1 MQKQNFSIYYLKA
14 AEPNKESGANP
25 EQGRCRILS
34 AMSVFGHSLSIHD
47 VKSVTEGVFPWE
59 GVCEPFSAD
68 NKSEY
73 LPVFF
78 PCQGVVL

>member
-1 MQKQNFSIYYLKA
+1 MNISVKLFSLTR
-14 AEPNKESGANP
+14 N
-25 EQGRCRILS
+25 QVRILS
-34 AMSVFGHSLSIHD
+34 KAVAVFCQLCLFFGHNLNIHD
-47 VKSVTEGVFPWE
+47 VKSVTEGIFPWE

-68 NKSEY
+68 NESEY